1 MLYFDWLK
9 EMFKV
14 KIFIAPVYDGAPEIQ
29 KELKWSRLY
38 VIFLIILQE
47 NWKKCNVLRSGVF

>member
-14 KIFIAPVYDGAPEIQ
+14 KIFIAPVYNGAPEIR

-38 VIFLIILQE
+38 VILFNNLARKLE
-47 NWKKCNVLRSGVF
+47 KM